1 MNHGH
6 DKNAIGK
13 DLKPDVV
20 RKPAQNSSTVLAI
33 ENRERFGVLG
43 KPNKQGVECG
53 AKLRAEARTLLFVPV
68 LDLRYVPFR

>member
-1 MNHGH
+1 M
-6 DKNAIGK
+6 
-13 DLKPDVV
+13 
-20 RKPAQNSSTVLAI
+20 
-33 ENRERFGVLG
+33 LG